1 MVSLEKHESCVGVG
15 RGVAASKSSFLSA
28 LQTSQVLLDLDEQ
41 TADVRTNAPDIFNA
55 VVEMLSNEKFPLTR
69 FNSFLLFI
77 SVHGGNM
84 NRRKLFVYQK
94 CLNYAAVMFSEPL

>member
-55 VVEMLSNEKFPLTR
+55 VVEMLSNEKFPLTLQLVLT
-69 FNSFLLFI
+69 F
-77 SVHGGNM
+77 H
-84 NRRKLFVYQK
+84 K
-94 CLNYAAVMFSEPL
+94 CARWEYEPTQIICLAEMS